1 MNIDTMRNI
10 DHYAGVP
17 LTFLG
22 TIIKKT
28 IEFFTPPKKIKP
40 KNVLL
45 IELSEMGSA
54 IIVDPAMRKLKSEI
68 EKEDGELFFVI
79 FSKNKV
85 SLQLLGTVKEQ
96 NIYTIDE
103 SSIISLAKSSLEFL
117 KWCRQN
123 EIDSVID
130 LELFSRFTALLTA
143 TCGAVNCVGF
153 HSFHNEGL
161 YRGDFLTKKVSYNP
175 HQHIAKNF
183 ISLVDA
189 LLSQKD
195 ELPFTKRVIGDDEI
209 VIAKAAISDDERQ
222 SVLGVISNLYDGFDK
237 DINPIILVNSNASD
251 LLPQRRWE
259 RENYGDVIKL
269 ILKENSYAI
278 VLLTGAP
285 AEYDGAELL
294 CNYVADGRCINFAGA
309 IKFLQLPALYSLSKF
324 MLTNDSGPAHFA
336 SITDM
341 HTFVIFGPETPALY
355 SSLGPTTPIYSHMAC
370 SPCVSA
376 SNHRKTPCTDNQCI
390 KIITPE
396 WVFNT
401 LKSKLDELK
410 S

>member
-1 MNIDTMRNI
+1 MNVDTMRNI

-17 LTFLG
+17 LAFTG

-28 IEFFTPPKKIKP
+28 VDFFVPPKRVKP

-54 IIVDPAMRKLKSEI
+54 ILVDPAMRKLKANI
-68 EKEDGELFFVI
+68 EGELYFVI

-85 SLQLLGTVKEQ
+85 SLQLLETVPEK
-96 NIYTIDE
+96 NIFTIDE
-103 SSIISLAKSSLEFL
+103 SGIVEIAQTSLEFL
-117 KWCRQN
+117 KWCREK

-143 TCGAVNCVGF
+143 ASGAQNRVGF
-153 HSFHNEGL
+153 HAFHNEGL
-161 YRGDFLTKKVSYNP
+161 YRGDFLTHKVAYNP

-183 ISLVDA
+183 IALVDA
-189 LLSQKD
+189 LLSEKQ
-195 ELPFTKRVIGDDEI
+195 ELPFTKRVIDDSEI
-209 VIAKAAISDDERQ
+209 QIAKAVISDEEKD
-222 SVLGVISNLYDGFDK
+222 SVIAIISDLYEGFDREN
-237 DINPIILVNSNASD
+237 NPVILVNSNASD
-251 LLPQRRWE
+251 LLPQRRWD
-259 RENYGDVIKL
+259 RENYGEVIKK
-269 ILKENSYAI
+269 ILAYNENAI

-285 AEYDGAELL
+285 AEKEGAQLL
-294 CNYVADGRCINFAGA
+294 ADYVGDKRCINFAGA
-309 IKFLQLPALYSLSKF
+309 VKFLQLPALYSVSAF

-355 SSLGPTTPIYSHMAC
+355 GSLGPSTPIFAGMAC

-376 SNHRKTPCTDNQCI
+376 SNHRKTPCSDNQCI
-390 KIITPE
+390 KIITPD

-401 LKSKLDELK
+401 LKFKLDEL
-410 S
+410 SR

>member
-1 MNIDTMRNI
+1 MNVDTMRNI

-28 IEFFTPPKKIKP
+28 IEFFKPPKKIKP

-54 IIVDPAMRKLKSEI
+54 IIVDPAMRKLQANI
-68 EKEDGELFFVI
+68 EGELFFVI

-85 SLQLLGTVKEQ
+85 SLQLLGTVKEE
-96 NIYTIDE
+96 NIFTIDE
-103 SSIISLAKSSLEFL
+103 SSIPNLALSAINFL
-117 KWCRQN
+117 KWCRKN
-123 EIDSVID
+123 KIDSVID
-130 LELFSRFTALLTA
+130 LELFSRFTALLSA
-143 TCGAVNCVGF
+143 TCGAVNVVGF
-153 HSFHNEGL
+153 HAFHNEGL
-161 YRGDFLTKKVSYNP
+161 YRGNFLTKKVAYNA

-183 ISLVDA
+183 IALVDA
-189 LLSQKD
+189 LLSEKQ
-195 ELPFTKRVIGDDEI
+195 ELPFLKRIIPDEET
-209 VIAKAAISDDERQ
+209 VIAKAQINENQKESIIST
-222 SVLGVISNLYDGFDK
+222 ISNMYEGFDK
-237 DINPIILVNSNASD
+237 DKNPVILVNSNASD
-251 LLPQRRWE
+251 LLPQRRWDK
-259 RENYGDVIKL
+259 ENYGDVIKM
-269 ILKENSYAI
+269 ILQENKNVV

-285 AEYDGAELL
+285 SEKAGAQLL
-294 CNYVADGRCINFAGA
+294 ADYVGDKRCINFASA
-309 IKFLQLPALYSLSKF
+309 VKFLQLPALYSVSKF

-341 HTFVIFGPETPALY
+341 HTFVLFGPETPALY
-355 SSLGPTTPIYSHMAC
+355 GSLGPTTPIYAGMSC

-376 SNHRKTPCTDNQCI
+376 SNHRKTPCSDNQCI

-401 LKSKLDELK
+401 LKPKLDEL

>member
-1 MNIDTMRNI
+1 MNVDTMRNI

-17 LTFLG
+17 LTLVG

-28 IEFFTPPKKIKP
+28 LDFFVPPKKIKP

-54 IIVDPAMRKLKSEI
+54 IIVDPAMRKIKANI
-68 EKEDGELFFVI
+68 EGELFFVI

-85 SLQLLGTVKEQ
+85 SLQLLSTVKEE

-103 SSIISLAKSSLEFL
+103 SSIVNLAKSALGFL
-117 KWCRQN
+117 KWCR
-123 EIDSVID
+123 EKKIDSVID

-143 TCGAVNCVGF
+143 TCGAVNRVGF
-153 HSFHNEGL
+153 HAFHNEGL
-161 YRGDFLTKKVSYNP
+161 YRGDFLTKKVSYNA

-189 LLSQKD
+189 LLSEKQ
-195 ELPFTKRVIGDDEI
+195 ELPFTKRIIPDDEI
-209 VIAKAAISDDERQ
+209 IIAKATISDEEQDAVRT
-222 SVLGVISNLYDGFDK
+222 VISDMYEGFDK
-237 DINPIILVNSNASD
+237 EKNPVILVNSNASD
-251 LLPQRRWE
+251 LLPQRRWDK
-259 RENYGDVIKL
+259 ENYGDVIKL
-269 ILKENSYAI
+269 ILDYNPDAI
-278 VLLTGAP
+278 ILLTGAP
-285 AEYDGAELL
+285 SEKDGAQLL
-294 CNYVADGRCINFAGA
+294 ADYVDSNRCINFAGA
-309 IKFLQLPALYSLSKF
+309 VKFLQLPALYSVSEF

-341 HTFVIFGPETPALY
+341 HTFVLFGPETPALY
-355 SSLGPTTPIYSHMAC
+355 SSLGPTTPIYAGMAC

-390 KIITPE
+390 QIITPE

-401 LKSKLDELK
+401 LKPKLDELNK
-410 S
+410 

>member
-1 MNIDTMRNI
+1 MNVDTMRAI

-17 LTFLG
+17 LTFVG
-22 TIIKKT
+22 TLIKKT
-28 IEFFTPPKKIKP
+28 IHFFKPPQKIKA

-54 IIVDPAMRKLKSEI
+54 IIVDPAMRKLKENI
-68 EKEDGELFFVI
+68 DGELFFVI

-85 SLQLLGTVKEQ
+85 SLQLLETVKEK

-103 SSIISLAKSSLEFL
+103 SSIVNLATSAIGFL
-117 KWCRQN
+117 KWCRKN
-123 EIDSVID
+123 KIDSVID
-130 LELFSRFTALLTA
+130 LELFSRFTALLA
-143 TCGAVNCVGF
+143 ASCGATNCVGF

-161 YRGDFLTKKVSYNP
+161 YRGDFLTKKVAYNP

-189 LLSQKD
+189 LLTED
-195 ELPFTKRVIGDDEI
+195 EQLPYTKRVIKDDEI
-209 VIAKAAISDDERQ
+209 QIAKATISDEEKQ
-222 SVLGVISNLYDGFDK
+222 SVLAIVSEKYNDFNK
-237 DINPIILVNSNASD
+237 EKNPIILVNSNASD
-251 LLPQRRWE
+251 LLPQRRWD
-259 RENYGDVIKL
+259 RENYGDVIKM
-269 ILKENSYAI
+269 ILSYNQNAI

-285 AEYDGAELL
+285 AEKEGAQLL
-294 CNYVADGRCINFAGA
+294 SDYVADKRCINFAGA
-309 IKFLQLPALYSLSKF
+309 VKFLQLPALYSISAF

-336 SITDM
+336 SITNM

-355 SSLGPTTPIYSHMAC
+355 SSLGPTTPIYSAMAC

-376 SNHRKTPCTDNQCI
+376 SNHRKTPCSDNQCI

-396 WVFNT
+396 WVFDT
-401 LKSKLDELK
+401 LKFKLDELK
-410 S
+410 QEK

>member
-1 MNIDTMRNI
+1 MNVDTMRNI

-22 TIIKKT
+22 TLVKKAVNL
-28 IEFFTPPKKIKP
+28 ISPEQRVKP

-54 IIVDPAMRKLKSEI
+54 IIVDPAMRKLQANI
-68 EKEDGELFFVI
+68 DGELFFVI

-85 SLQLLGTVKEQ
+85 SLQLLGTVAEE
-96 NIYTIDE
+96 NIFTIDE
-103 SSIISLAKSSLEFL
+103 SSIVNLIKSSLEFL
-117 KWCRQN
+117 KWCREN

-143 TCGAVNCVGF
+143 TCGAVNRVGF
-153 HSFHNEGL
+153 HAFHNEGL
-161 YRGDFLTKKVSYNP
+161 YRGDFLTRKVAYNP

-189 LLSQKD
+189 LLNDKE
-195 ELPFTKRVIGDDEI
+195 ELPHTKRVIPDSEI
-209 VIAKAAISDDERQ
+209 VIAKAKIEEDDKLD
-222 SVLGVISNLYDGFDK
+222 VLDVIATMYEGFDREK
-237 DINPIILVNSNASD
+237 NPIILVNSNASD
-251 LLPQRRWE
+251 LLPQRRWK
-259 RENYGDVIKL
+259 RENYGDVIKK
-269 ILKENSYAI
+269 ILAYNENAI

-285 AEYDGAELL
+285 AEKDGAGLL
-294 CNYVADGRCINFAGA
+294 ANYVNDKRCINFAGGV
-309 IKFLQLPALYSLSKF
+309 KFLQLPALYSVSAF

-355 SSLGPTTPIYSHMAC
+355 GSLGPTTPIYAGMAC

-376 SNHRKTPCTDNQCI
+376 SNHRKTPCSDNQCI
-390 KIITPE
+390 QIITPD

-401 LKSKLDELK
+401 LQFKLDELNI
-410 S
+410 SRV

>member
-1 MNIDTMRNI
+1 MNVDTMRNI

-17 LTFLG
+17 LTFVG

-28 IEFFTPPKKIKP
+28 LDFFVPPKKTKP

-54 IIVDPAMRKLKSEI
+54 IIVDPAMRKIKANI
-68 EKEDGELFFVI
+68 EGELFFVI

-85 SLQLLGTVKEQ
+85 SLQLLSTVKEE

-103 SSIISLAKSSLEFL
+103 SSIVNLATSALGFL
-117 KWCRQN
+117 KWCREK

-130 LELFSRFTALLTA
+130 LELFSRFTALLTVA
-143 TCGAVNCVGF
+143 CGAVNRVGF
-153 HSFHNEGL
+153 HAFHNEGL
-161 YRGDFLTKKVSYNP
+161 YRGDFLTKKVSYNA

-189 LLSQKD
+189 LLSEKQ
-195 ELPFTKRVIGDDEI
+195 ELPFTKRIIPNDEI
-209 VIAKAAISDDERQ
+209 IIAKATIRDEEKDA
-222 SVLGVISNLYDGFDK
+222 VLSVISNISEGFDK
-237 DINPIILVNSNASD
+237 DKNPVILVNSNASD
-251 LLPQRRWE
+251 LLPQRRWDK
-259 RENYGDVIKL
+259 ENYGDVIKL
-269 ILKENSYAI
+269 ILDYNPDAI
-278 VLLTGAP
+278 ILLTGAP
-285 AEYDGAELL
+285 SEKDGAQLL
-294 CNYVADGRCINFAGA
+294 TDYVASQRCINFAGA
-309 IKFLQLPALYSLSKF
+309 VKFLQLPALYSVSKF

-341 HTFVIFGPETPALY
+341 HTFVLFGPETPALY
-355 SSLGPTTPIYSHMAC
+355 ASLGPTTPIYAGMAC

-376 SNHRKTPCTDNQCI
+376 SNHRKTPCSDNQCI
-390 KIITPE
+390 QIITPE

-401 LKSKLDELK
+401 LKPKLDELNK
-410 S
+410 

>member
-1 MNIDTMRNI
+1 MNVDTMRNI

-17 LTFLG
+17 LALAG

-28 IEFFTPPKKIKP
+28 ADFFIPPKKIKP

-54 IIVDPAMRKLKSEI
+54 IIVDPAMRKLQANI
-68 EKEDGELFFVI
+68 EGELFFVI

-85 SLQLLGTVKEQ
+85 SLQLLGTVKEE
-96 NIYTIDE
+96 NIFTIDE
-103 SSIISLAKSSLEFL
+103 SGIAEIAQTSLAFL
-117 KWCRQN
+117 KWCRER

-143 TCGAVNCVGF
+143 ASGAVNRVGF
-153 HSFHNEGL
+153 HAFHNEGL
-161 YRGDFLTKKVSYNP
+161 YRGDFLTHKVAYNA

-183 ISLVDA
+183 IALVDA
-189 LLSQKD
+189 LLSETQ
-195 ELPFTKRVIGDDEI
+195 ELPFLKRVIPDSEI
-209 VIAKAAISDDERQ
+209 QIAKATISDEEKAAIITTV
-222 SVLGVISNLYDGFDK
+222 SSLYEGFDK
-237 DINPIILVNSNASD
+237 EKNPIILVNSNASD
-251 LLPQRRWE
+251 LLPQRRWDK
-259 RENYGDVIKL
+259 ENYGDVIKK
-269 ILKENSYAI
+269 ILAYNENAI

-285 AEYDGAELL
+285 AEREGAQMLTD
-294 CNYVADGRCINFAGA
+294 YVADKRCINFAGEV
-309 IKFLQLPALYSLSKF
+309 KFLQLPALYSVSAF

-355 SSLGPTTPIYSHMAC
+355 GSLGPTTPIYAGMSC

-376 SNHRKTPCTDNQCI
+376 SNHRKTPCSDNQCI
-390 KIITPE
+390 KIITPD

-401 LKSKLDELK
+401 LKFKLDELTH
-410 S
+410 

>member
-1 MNIDTMRNI
+1 MNVDTMRNI

-17 LTFLG
+17 LTFVG

-28 IEFFTPPKKIKP
+28 IEFFVPPKKIKP

-45 IELSEMGSA
+45 VELSEMGSA
-54 IIVDPAMRKLKSEI
+54 IIVDPAMRKLQANI
-68 EKEDGELFFVI
+68 EGELFFVI

-85 SLQLLGTVKEQ
+85 SLQLLNTVKEE
-96 NIYTIDE
+96 NIFTIDE
-103 SSIISLAKSSLEFL
+103 SSIPNLAISAINFL
-117 KWCRQN
+117 KWCRKNQ
-123 EIDSVID
+123 IDSVID
-130 LELFSRFTALLTA
+130 LELFSRFTALLSA
-143 TCGAVNCVGF
+143 TCGAVNVVGF

-161 YRGDFLTKKVSYNP
+161 YRGDFLTKKVAYNA

-183 ISLVDA
+183 IALVDA
-189 LLSQKD
+189 LLSEKQ
-195 ELPFTKRVIGDDEI
+195 ELPFTKRIIPEDEI
-209 VIAKAAISDDERQ
+209 IITKAQVNENQKQSIIST
-222 SVLGVISNLYDGFDK
+222 ISKMYEGFEADK
-237 DINPIILVNSNASD
+237 NPVILVNSNASD
-251 LLPQRRWE
+251 LLPQRRWDK
-259 RENYGDVIKL
+259 ENYGDVIKM
-269 ILKENSYAI
+269 ILEANKNVV

-285 AEYDGAELL
+285 AEKEGAQRLT
-294 CNYVADGRCINFAGA
+294 NYVDDKRCINFAGA
-309 IKFLQLPALYSLSKF
+309 VKFLQLPALYSVSKF

-341 HTFVIFGPETPALY
+341 HTFVLFGPETPALY
-355 SSLGPTTPIYSHMAC
+355 GSLGPTTPIYAGMSC

-376 SNHRKTPCTDNQCI
+376 SNHRKTPCSDNQCI

-401 LKSKLDELK
+401 LKPKLDEL

>member
-1 MNIDTMRNI
+1 MNVDTMRNI

-17 LTFLG
+17 LTFIG
-22 TIIKKT
+22 TAIKKAMD
-28 IEFFTPPKKIKP
+28 IYSPPRPTKP

-54 IIVDPAMRKLKSEI
+54 IIVDPAMRKLQANI
-68 EKEDGELFFVI
+68 DGELFFVI
-79 FSKNKV
+79 FSKNKA
-85 SLQLLGTVKEQ
+85 SLMLLETVKEK
-96 NIYTIDE
+96 NIFTIDE
-103 SSIISLAKSSLEFL
+103 SGIVEIAQTSLAFL
-117 KWCRQN
+117 KWCRER

-130 LELFSRFTALLTA
+130 LELFSRFTALLTGA
-143 TCGAVNCVGF
+143 CGAVNRVGF
-153 HSFHNEGL
+153 HAFHNEGL
-161 YRGDFLTKKVSYNP
+161 YRGDFLTKKVAYNP

-195 ELPFTKRVIGDDEI
+195 ELPYTKRVIPDSEI
-209 VIAKAAISDDERQ
+209 QIEKAIISGEEQ
-222 SVLGVISNLYDGFDK
+222 LKVISVIETMYEGFDREK
-237 DINPIILVNSNASD
+237 NPVILVNSNASD

-259 RENYGDVIKL
+259 KENYGDVIKK
-269 ILKENSYAI
+269 ILEYNKDAI

-285 AEYDGAELL
+285 SEKDGAGLL
-294 CNYVADGRCINFAGA
+294 TRYVNDERCINFAGA
-309 IKFLQLPALYSLSKF
+309 VKFLQLPTLYSISAF

-355 SSLGPTTPIYSHMAC
+355 GSLGSTTPIYAGMAC

-376 SNHRKTPCTDNQCI
+376 TNHRKTPCSDNQCI
-390 KIITPE
+390 KIITPD
-396 WVFNT
+396 WVFDT
-401 LKSKLDELK
+401 LKFKLDELART
-410 S
+410 

>member
-1 MNIDTMRNI
+1 MNVDTMRNI
-10 DHYAGVP
+10 DHYVGVP
-17 LTFLG
+17 LTFAG
-22 TIIKKT
+22 TLIKKT
-28 IEFFTPPKKIKP
+28 ADFFLPPKKVKP

-54 IIVDPAMRKLKSEI
+54 IIVDPAMRKLKENI
-68 EKEDGELFFVI
+68 EGELFFVI

-85 SLQLLGTVKEQ
+85 SLQLLGTVKEE

-103 SSIISLAKSSLEFL
+103 SSILNLATSSFNFL
-117 KWCRQN
+117 KWCREK

-143 TCGAVNCVGF
+143 SSGAVNRVGF
-153 HSFHNEGL
+153 HAFHNEGL
-161 YRGDFLTKKVSYNP
+161 YRGDFLTHKVAYNA

-183 ISLVDA
+183 IALVDA
-189 LLSQKD
+189 LLSESQ
-195 ELPFTKRVIGDDEI
+195 ELPYLKRIIPDDEI
-209 VIAKAAISDDERQ
+209 QIAKAVISDEERA
-222 SVLGVISNLYDGFDK
+222 SVRATISGLYEGFDK
-237 DINPIILVNSNASD
+237 EKSPVILVNSNASD
-251 LLPQRRWE
+251 LLPQRRWD
-259 RENYGDVIKL
+259 RENYGEVIKK
-269 ILKENSYAI
+269 ILTYNENAI

-285 AEYDGAELL
+285 AEREGAQLL
-294 CNYVADGRCINFAGA
+294 ADYVNDTRCINFAGEV
-309 IKFLQLPALYSLSKF
+309 KFLQLPALYSVCAF

-355 SSLGPTTPIYSHMAC
+355 GSLGPTTPIYAGMSC

-390 KIITPE
+390 KIITPD

-401 LKSKLDELK
+401 LKFKLDELTH
-410 S
+410 

>member
-1 MNIDTMRNI
+1 MNVDTMRNI
-10 DHYAGVP
+10 DHYAGIP

-28 IEFFTPPKKIKP
+28 VDFFVPPKKIKP

-54 IIVDPAMRKLKSEI
+54 IIVDPAMRKLKANI
-68 EKEDGELFFVI
+68 EGELYFVI

-85 SLQLLGTVKEQ
+85 SLQLLETVKEE
-96 NIYTIDE
+96 NIYAIDE
-103 SSIISLAKSSLEFL
+103 SSILNLATSTLGFL
-117 KWCRQN
+117 KWCRKN

-143 TCGAVNCVGF
+143 TCGAVNRVGF
-153 HSFHNEGL
+153 HAFHNEGL
-161 YRGDFLTKKVSYNP
+161 YRGDFLTKKVAYNA

-189 LLSQKD
+189 LLSEKQ
-195 ELPFTKRVIGDDEI
+195 ELPFTKRVIPDDEI
-209 VIAKAAISDDERQ
+209 IIAKAIIRDEEKTDVRA
-222 SVLGVISNLYDGFDK
+222 VISQMYEGFDK
-237 DINPIILVNSNASD
+237 EKNPVILVNSNASD
-251 LLPQRRWE
+251 LLPQRRWDK
-259 RENYGDVIKL
+259 ENYGDVIKL
-269 ILKENSYAI
+269 ILDYNSDAI
-278 VLLTGAP
+278 ILLTGAP
-285 AEYDGAELL
+285 AEKAGAQMLTD
-294 CNYVADGRCINFAGA
+294 YVSSERCINFAGA
-309 IKFLQLPALYSLSKF
+309 VKFLQLPALYSVSKF

-341 HTFVIFGPETPALY
+341 HTFVLFGPETPALY
-355 SSLGPTTPIYSHMAC
+355 GSLGPTTPIYAGMAC

-390 KIITPE
+390 QVITPE

-401 LKSKLDELK
+401 LKPKIDELSK
-410 S
+410 

>member
-1 MNIDTMRNI
+1 MNVDTMRNI

-22 TIIKKT
+22 TVIKKT
-28 IEFFTPPKKIKP
+28 LDFFTPPTSVKP

-54 IIVDPAMRKLKSEI
+54 IIVDPAMRKLKENI
-68 EKEDGELFFVI
+68 EGELYFVI

-85 SLQLLGTVKEQ
+85 SLQLLETVKEE
-96 NIYTIDE
+96 NIFTIDE
-103 SSIISLAKSSLEFL
+103 SSIINLAKSSIEFL
-117 KWCRQN
+117 KWCRIN

-130 LELFSRFTALLTA
+130 LELFSRFTALLTV
-143 TCGAVNCVGF
+143 TSGAVNRVGF
-153 HSFHNEGL
+153 HAFHNEGL
-161 YRGDFLTKKVSYNP
+161 YRGDFLTKKVAYNA

-189 LLSQKD
+189 LLSEK
-195 ELPFTKRVIGDDEI
+195 EEVPYTKRVISDDEI
-209 VIAKAAISDDERQ
+209 VIAKATVSDEEKTDVETIISKMYE
-222 SVLGVISNLYDGFDK
+222 GFDK
-237 DINPIILVNSNASD
+237 EKNPVVLVNSNASD
-251 LLPQRRWE
+251 LLPQRRWN

-269 ILKENSYAI
+269 ILDYNSDAI

-285 AEYDGAELL
+285 AEKEGAQLL
-294 CNYVADGRCINFAGA
+294 ADYVGDKRCINFAGA
-309 IKFLQLPALYSLSKF
+309 VKFLQLPALYTISKF

-341 HTFVIFGPETPALY
+341 HTFVLFGPETPALY
-355 SSLGPTTPIYSHMAC
+355 GSLGPTTPIYAGMAC

-390 KIITPE
+390 QIITPE

-401 LKSKLDELK
+401 LKPKLDDLSK
-410 S
+410 